1 MHPHRQ
7 QHWCLGAVNAA
18 FVARMED
25 VLAVYERPHDPL
37 FPVVCFDERPCVLHG
52 QPVEP
57 LPPVPA
63 QPAVGEQP
71 AKAGR
76 SRRESSTYV
85 RQGTACLLAL
95 ATGIGQQAAGRAVGL
110 SRQTV
115 SELRRRYE
123 AGGWQFALTEAP
135 RSGTPPRFDG
145 SQRAALTALA
155 CTPAPVGHSRWTLR
169 LLADKA
175 VELAL
180 VDAISY
186 ETVAQVLKKTNCS
199 LTASNT
205 GAWGQ

>member
-1 MHPHRQ
+1 MARPITSFALPAADQAALENFTRTG
-7 QHWCLGAVNAA
+7 CRPVRAV
-18 FVARMED
+18 R
-25 VLAVYERPHDPL
+25 R
-37 FPVVCFDERPCVLHG
+37 
-52 QPVEP
+52 
-57 LPPVPA
+57 A
-63 QPAVGEQP
+63 QA
-71 AKAGR
+71 
-76 SRRESSTYV
+76 
-85 RQGTACLLAL
+85 LLTL
-95 ATGIGQQAAGRAVGL
+95 ATGIGQQAAGKAVGL

-145 SQRAALTALA
+145 PQRAALTALA
-155 CTPAPVGHSRWTLR
+155 CTPAPTGHSRWTLR

-180 VDAISY
+180 VETISH

-199 LTASNT
+199 LTASSI